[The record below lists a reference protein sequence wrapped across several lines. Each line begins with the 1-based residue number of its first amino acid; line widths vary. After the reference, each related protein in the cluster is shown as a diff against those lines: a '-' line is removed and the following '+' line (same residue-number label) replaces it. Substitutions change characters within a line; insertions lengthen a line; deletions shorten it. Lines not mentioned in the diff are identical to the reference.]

1 MSDQPQPGSD
11 STGHSVPESPVLL
24 ITAWHLRRVRSMP
37 KGFFHVRRLDLAT
50 RAEAGC
56 LWVHRWI
63 SLRSVMLTSRWESEE
78 GARRW
83 LRGASFTRTDAA
95 LRSIEGTVPRVE
107 QYRPQATLDSR

>member
-1 MSDQPQPGSD
+1 MSEPHQSD
-11 STGHSVPESPVLL
+11 SDFAGDSVSGSPVLL
-24 ITAWHLRRVRSMP
+24 ITAWHFRRVRSMP

-63 SLRSVMLTSRWESEE
+63 SLRSVMLTSRWESEDD
-78 GARRW
+78 ARRW
-83 LRGASFTRTDAA
+83 LRGASFTRTAAA

-107 QYRPQATLDSR
+107 QYRLRATLDSP